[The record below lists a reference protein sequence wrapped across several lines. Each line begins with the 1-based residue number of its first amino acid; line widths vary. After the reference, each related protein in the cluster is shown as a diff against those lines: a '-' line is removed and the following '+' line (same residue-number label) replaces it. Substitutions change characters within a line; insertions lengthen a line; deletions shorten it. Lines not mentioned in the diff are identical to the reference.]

1 MGDNPNETRQTLEMT
16 TDVARRSTRRAVV
29 ITFAVALVVLVVT
42 TLIVRSGKVSQLEKD
57 VFHIINGLPN
67 FLRPIMYVFQLAGLL
82 FVPLLVAIGA
92 AISRKWWLA
101 LCLVLAVPV
110 KLFFEHEV
118 IKKLVDRQR
127 PGTSICHGDPTCGHF
142 RSVPLHGESFVS
154 GHAIITGVVAT
165 LLFGYLNRTGRIVVV
180 AIALLNGVA
189 RRLPRGPQP
198 ARHRRWPGARCLH
211 RLPVVVHHRTV
222 VARCTASCPSQRGPV
237 ACAGE
242 CVTVTTTPPES
253 EESPDTPID
262 ITEISGP
269 TTERSPVYVL
279 SLVVAVFVFLV
290 GLFLALVD
298 KSALVG
304 LRVRRGRVLPQASES
319 VRTLPHRALAV
330 RGGRSTRSSSSPRSS
345 CCGARSDCS
354 SRRSRARP
362 RGSRSWGIEQVL
374 ETNHPAALDAAQKA
388 HTWIVGSAFP
398 DYIYVGVAS
407 ALAVVVGASV
417 GRRWR
422 HVAWVVRR
430 LRGRVPDRRRART
443 SRSTC

>member
-92 AISRKWWLA
+92 AIYRKWWLA

-142 RSVPLHGESFVS
+142 RSVPLHGESYVS
-154 GHAIITGVVAT
+154 GHAIITGLVAT

-189 RRLPRGPQP
+189 RVYLGAHNPLDIVGGLALGVCIGCLLLFIIEPLWRD
-198 ARHRRWPGARCLH
+198 ARHRAR
-211 RLPVVVHHRTV
+211 RNE
-222 VARCTASCPSQRGPV
+222 APSP
-237 ACAGE
+237 A
-242 CVTVTTTPPES
+242 PES
-253 EESPDTPID
+253 
-262 ITEISGP
+262 
-269 TTERSPVYVL
+269 V
-279 SLVVAVFVFLV
+279 
-290 GLFLALVD
+290 
-298 KSALVG
+298 
-304 LRVRRGRVLPQASES
+304 
-319 VRTLPHRALAV
+319 
-330 RGGRSTRSSSSPRSS
+330 
-345 CCGARSDCS
+345 
-354 SRRSRARP
+354 
-362 RGSRSWGIEQVL
+362 
-374 ETNHPAALDAAQKA
+374 
-388 HTWIVGSAFP
+388 
-398 DYIYVGVAS
+398 
-407 ALAVVVGASV
+407 
-417 GRRWR
+417 
-422 HVAWVVRR
+422 
-430 LRGRVPDRRRART
+430 
-443 SRSTC
+443 